1 MIVLTVMDIPNFDI
15 RRIVFNLKYHHM
27 NTILVAV
34 DFTNNSEN
42 AARFALGLASDT
54 KSRVTLV
61 HGTHLPLVSD
71 VQFDITASLD
81 SMHTQAKKD
90 MDLLS
95 AKLSKKFP
103 KVKIT
108 AHVEIGFVGEILRK
122 LSKKSEVSLV
132 TLGIGP
138 SDKFSE
144 VVFGS
149 TSTALAGSI
158 ATPVLIIPEKASYKG
173 LSRMC
178 ISFDGNKLPTGTGL
192 KTVAELKEHFD
203 SKVYYAHVMD
213 ENYPIKDES
222 SLRSVFTLLNDDQ
235 KNVHFLKS
243 IKGKKVE
250 MIEDF
255 GRRYK
260 INLLVMVAREHN
272 FLWRL
277 IHERNTKKMAFSTS
291 RPLLVLAEKK

>member
-1 MIVLTVMDIPNFDI
+1 ME
-15 RRIVFNLKYHHM
+15 
-27 NTILVAV
+27 TILVAV
-34 DFTNNSEN
+34 DFTKSSEN
-42 AARFALGLASDT
+42 AARYAFGLASDT
-54 KSRVTLV
+54 KARVTLV

-81 SMHTQAKKD
+81 SMHAQAQKD
-90 MDLLS
+90 MDLFVS
-95 AKLSKKFP
+95 KMAKKFP
-103 KVKIT
+103 KIKSN

-132 TLGIGP
+132 VLGIGQ
-138 SDKFSE
+138 SDKCSE

-158 ATPVLIIPEKASYKG
+158 GTPVLIIPEKATYKG
-173 LSRMC
+173 LSRIC
-178 ISFDGNKLPTGTGL
+178 LSFDGNKLPTGTGMKL
-192 KTVAELKEHFD
+192 VAELVEKFE
-203 SKVYYAHVMD
+203 SNMYYAHVMD

-222 SLRSVFTLLNDDQ
+222 TLKPVFNLLNDTK

-243 IKGKKVE
+243 IAGKKVE

-255 GRRYK
+255 SRRYK
-260 INLLVMVAREHN
+260 INMMVMIAREHN

-277 IHERNTKKMAFSTS
+277 IHERNTKKMAFTTS

>member
-1 MIVLTVMDIPNFDI
+1 
-15 RRIVFNLKYHHM
+15 
-27 NTILVAV
+27 
-34 DFTNNSEN
+34 
-42 AARFALGLASDT
+42 
-54 KSRVTLV
+54 
-61 HGTHLPLVSD
+61 
-71 VQFDITASLD
+71 
-81 SMHTQAKKD
+81 MHAQAKKD
-90 MDLLS
+90 MDAFL
-95 AKLSKKFP
+95 AKMVKKFP
-103 KVKIT
+103 RVKTT

-132 TLGIGP
+132 VLGIGQ

-158 ATPVLIIPEKASYKG
+158 GTPVLIIPEKAGYKG
-173 LSRMC
+173 LSRVC
-178 ISFDGNKLPTGTGL
+178 LSFDGNKLPTGTGM
-192 KTVAELKEHFD
+192 KTVAELIEKFD
-203 SKVYYAHVMD
+203 SRMYYAHVMD

-222 SLRSVFTLLNDDQ
+222 SLKPIFTMLNDTE

-243 IKGKKVE
+243 IAGKKVE

-255 GRRYK
+255 SRRYK
-260 INLLVMVAREHN
+260 INVMVMVAREHN

-277 IHERNTKKMAFSTS
+277 IHERNTKKMAFTTS

>member
-1 MIVLTVMDIPNFDI
+1 MD
-15 RRIVFNLKYHHM
+15 
-27 NTILVAV
+27 TILVAV
-34 DFTNNSEN
+34 DFTSGSEN
-42 AARFALGLASDT
+42 AAQFAMGLASDT
-54 KSRVTLV
+54 KARVNLV

-81 SMHTQAKKD
+81 NMHELAKKN
-90 MDLLS
+90 MDTFL
-95 AKLSKKFP
+95 AKLSKKHP
-103 KVKIT
+103 KVKISS
-108 AHVEIGFVGEILRK
+108 HVEIGFVGEILRK

-132 TLGIGP
+132 VLGIGQ

-158 ATPVLIIPEKASYKG
+158 STPVLIIPEKARYKG
-173 LSRMC
+173 LSRIC
-178 ISFDGNKLPTGTGL
+178 LSFDGNKIPMSTGV
-192 KTVAELKEHFD
+192 KTVAELAETFG
-203 SKVYYAHVMD
+203 SKIYYSHVMD

-222 SLRSVFTLLNDDQ
+222 SLKPVFTLLNDQ
-235 KNVHFLKS
+235 HKNVHFLKS
-243 IKGKKVE
+243 IKGKKIE

-255 GRRYK
+255 SRRYK
-260 INLLVMVAREHN
+260 INLMVMVAREHN

-277 IHERNTKKMAFSTS
+277 IHERNTKKMAFTTS